1 MAGRTKAQIIPPSN
15 ELRRKAVNYKKGFS
29 VDLTPSEMR
38 ELEKVVHAATD
49 KFTIAASASLKALR
63 ELVADAR
70 AGKTKP
76 ADIIRRV
83 AREALDL
90 KGLGGTFDYPLVT
103 RIAKSLNDYASQL
116 GKIGKPQLDVVGV
129 HVDALYVLMAQRIT
143 GTGGETEWQV
153 LEALSVATRKHKA

>member
-49 KFTIAASASLKALR
+49 KFTIAASMSLKALR

-103 RIAKSLNDYASQL
+103 RIAKSLNDYTSQL
-116 GKIGKPQLDVVGV
+116 GRVGKTQLDVIGV
-129 HVDALYVLMAQRIT
+129 HVDALYVLMAQRVT

-153 LEALSVATRKHKA
+153 VEALGLATKKHKG